1 MASVTHN
8 GKQFML
14 TVGLLT
20 VVIYLYT
27 GSFAVLLTHDVWERS
42 FSKSEYVKQNK
53 SLPSISSVVIIIR
66 VKTVKMTSN
75 VMICWVASN
84 FIYMLVLE
92 LVVVSVTSLIHLV
105 TKISIGD
112 LPSILHSS
120 SLSLSSCWLSFRW
133 ISRSRCFPTTI
144 IFVISNDLYNDP

>member
-27 GSFAVLLTHDVWERS
+27 GSFAVLLTHDLSERS

-66 VKTVKMTSN
+66 VKTAKMTSN
-75 VMICWVASN
+75 VMIC
-84 FIYMLVLE
+84 
-92 LVVVSVTSLIHLV
+92 
-105 TKISIGD
+105 
-112 LPSILHSS
+112 
-120 SLSLSSCWLSFRW
+120 
-133 ISRSRCFPTTI
+133 
-144 IFVISNDLYNDP
+144 